1 MQINFKILM
10 VIKEHAKTVGMT
22 DMNKVKTERNC
33 QVK

>member
-1 MQINFKILM
+1 M